1 MQWILMLA
9 GLLLGAASDES
20 LSGAIFG
27 GLIGLALGQAL
38 KVRALEFE
46 QSALRKD
53 LQAFAERFEQGTAAI
68 HQRLLKVEEGVV
80 APPAVSPV
88 PAEPAPPASAAA
100 QVADDSVWPLPES
113 ASNIV
118 PDDSELIWELPA
130 LEPAAAQ
137 RDYRSQAWV
146 ATAQPAASQA
156 AERQPHTH
164 TS

>member
-1 MQWILMLA
+1 MQWIFMLA

-27 GLIGLALGQAL
+27 GLIDLALGQAL

-80 APPAVSPV
+80 APPAV
-88 PAEPAPPASAAA
+88 
-100 QVADDSVWPLPES
+100 
-113 ASNIV
+113 
-118 PDDSELIWELPA
+118 
-130 LEPAAAQ
+130 
-137 RDYRSQAWV
+137 
-146 ATAQPAASQA
+146 
-156 AERQPHTH
+156 
-164 TS
+164 